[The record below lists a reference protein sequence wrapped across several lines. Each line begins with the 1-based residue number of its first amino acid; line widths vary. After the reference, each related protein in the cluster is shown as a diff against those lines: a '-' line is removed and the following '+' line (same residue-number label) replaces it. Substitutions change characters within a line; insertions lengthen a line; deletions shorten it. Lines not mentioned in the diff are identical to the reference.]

1 MVAVLDKN
9 CRRLVAQGCFSGGGG
24 GGGADALVT
33 GRGGVSWRRRGVV
46 VALLVK
52 RDVNNG
58 FGIMAISTAAA
69 ASFPTPS
76 MALCL
81 YLSDYAALSL
91 SLSYPAVT
99 YQNSYAGDFRL
110 LVIGSDWIDARLL
123 SK

>member
-46 VALLVK
+46 AALLVK

-91 SLSYPAVT
+91 SLSLI
-99 YQNSYAGDFRL
+99 QRL
-110 LVIGSDWIDARLL
+110 PIKTATRAISAFWLSDPIG
-123 SK
+123 